1 MFNAVNKLT
10 LCALVAATLAACG
23 SSGSK
28 DTESAAKLVADAEN
42 AIENHKYA
50 EAIELLDTLQVR
62 YPKEVE
68 IQRKAM
74 NVRPLAIEGLTIS
87 EMEQTDSLLAVASWQ
102 VDSLAP
108 LFKTIADEKL
118 VEPYRVIKS
127 ATGDLFSTTGIES
140 RLTQAGEFYMI
151 SSLNGNPVKHTSVSL
166 SSQAERA
173 TTDNIPYD
181 DAINYRS
188 GNSEMITFTSTRC
201 DTLGRFAIAHDNVK
215 LTLTFHGK
223 RDYSMTLYPKAVH
236 SIADTYRMADAISR
250 KNTLMKR
257 QELLRAKLQ
266 LARDQRARTLP
277 DDTGAAD

>member
-10 LCALVAATLAACG
+10 LCALVATTLAACG

-127 ATGDLFSTTGIES
+127 ATGDLFSTTGIEC

-223 RDYSMTLYPKAVH
+223 RDYSMTLSPKAVH

>member
-151 SSLNGNPVKHTSVSL
+151 SSLNGNPIKHTSVSL

-188 GNSEMITFTSTRC
+188 GNSEMITFTSTCC

-223 RDYSMTLYPKAVH
+223 RDYSMTLSP
-236 SIADTYRMADAISR
+236 
-250 KNTLMKR
+250 
-257 QELLRAKLQ
+257 
-266 LARDQRARTLP
+266 
-277 DDTGAAD
+277 

>member
-102 VDSLAP
+102 VDSL
-108 LFKTIADEKL
+108 I
-118 VEPYRVIKS
+118 
-127 ATGDLFSTTGIES
+127 DLW
-140 RLTQAGEFYMI
+140 
-151 SSLNGNPVKHTSVSL
+151 
-166 SSQAERA
+166 
-173 TTDNIPYD
+173 
-181 DAINYRS
+181 
-188 GNSEMITFTSTRC
+188 FTSCAARC
-201 DTLGRFAIAHDNVK
+201 IAGY
-215 LTLTFHGK
+215 LS
-223 RDYSMTLYPKAVH
+223 RDWISAE
-236 SIADTYRMADAISR
+236 SI
-250 KNTLMKR
+250 
-257 QELLRAKLQ
+257 
-266 LARDQRARTLP
+266 
-277 DDTGAAD
+277 

>member
-102 VDSLAP
+102 VDSLAL

-223 RDYSMTLYPKAVH
+223 RDYSMTLSPKAVH

-277 DDTGAAD
+277 DDTGTAD

>member
-223 RDYSMTLYPKAVH
+223 RDYSMTLSPKAVH

>member
-223 RDYSMTLYPKAVH
+223 RDYSMTLSPKAVH

-277 DDTGAAD
+277 DDTGTAD